1 MLRKITALLTLLS
14 IGLLTLQSFKYFPQD
29 DKWINCLVKYRF
41 NWGESCNSC
50 QMPKDTYK
58 VYLRNTC
65 DETLDVVVCVQETS
79 KRWRYYSFKKLA
91 PKDSVSAYACVG
103 TGKILKFVKPSNN
116 TELVLPTS
124 DEVNAQYAK

>member
-1 MLRKITALLTLLS
+1 MVKKITSAFTLLML
-14 IGLLTLQSFKYFPQD
+14 GFFVLQSFKNFPQD
-29 DKWINCLVKYRF
+29 DKWNNCLVKYRF
-41 NWGESCNSC
+41 NWGETCNSC
-50 QMPKDTYK
+50 QMAKDTYK

-65 DETLDVVVCVQETS
+65 DETIDAVVCVQENT

-103 TGKILKFVKPSNN
+103 TGKILKWVKPSNN
-116 TELVLPTS
+116 TELLLPTS